1 MNKEKTTTK
10 AAHSHCLS
18 TREVLIIIRLLTC
31 IPFWSGGILLSLKSR
46 GGGDKEDLIHAPPSA
61 INSMLKE
68 IYKQLSSV
76 GYSTVPDTGTY
87 TVGHES

>member
-1 MNKEKTTTK
+1 MNKEKSTTK

-18 TREVLIIIRLLTC
+18 TREVLIIIRRLTC
-31 IPFWSGGILLSLKSR
+31 IPFWSGGILLSLKSS
-46 GGGDKEDLIHAPPSA
+46 GGGNKEDLIHAPPSA

>member
-1 MNKEKTTTK
+1 MLFEYRRGAYSHKTSYMYTLLVRWYSAFTK
-10 AAHSHCLS
+10 
-18 TREVLIIIRLLTC
+18 VQ
-31 IPFWSGGILLSLKSR
+31 